1 MITINSDPS
10 NDELTNKLG
19 SLTVCWNSLDC
30 AWCIIS
36 CYSPNIIAYKHIVS
50 MGQDGEMIIGQQG
63 VKYGLQI
70 RKPGQGGSAKGAVK
84 NKPKPKNVFGGDEE
98 DDIDE
103 HEKGG
108 GMGKMS
114 HVGRMVAQQAAAAR
128 DDARV
133 LEMQAKALEEDAM
146 IFDYD
151 SHVDSMRKTVDARR
165 AEKVNEKVER
175 RSKYIATLLETAEQ
189 RKREQEVL
197 FEKRLEKERV
207 AEEQVYGTT
216 EKFLTSAYRKKL
228 QEDEKWKAE
237 QERKKKAE
245 EENAVEKK
253 GHMGDFYRNLFK
265 SNVDYNI
272 QTAVQVESDA
282 LDMNARSDPVH
293 IAESDDAQAEP
304 QHHAMEPPAVKPV
317 EQDRLVDIAKQE
329 SEVCQE
335 EDEDIDHTEKMKRA
349 REEKIKAAKERYLSR
364 KKKMKS

>member
-1 MITINSDPS
+1 
-10 NDELTNKLG
+10 
-19 SLTVCWNSLDC
+19 
-30 AWCIIS
+30 
-36 CYSPNIIAYKHIVS
+36 

-70 RKPGQGGSAKGAVK
+70 RKPGQTGSGKGGVK
-84 NKPKPKNVFGGDEE
+84 NKPKPKNVFGGDE
-98 DDIDE
+98 DE
-103 HEKGG
+103 YEEEGG
-108 GMGKMS
+108 GMGKLS
-114 HVGRMVAQQAAAAR
+114 HVGRMVAQQAAAAK

-151 SHVDSMRKTVDARR
+151 SHVDSMRKTVDARK

-175 RSKYIATLLETAEQ
+175 KSKYIATLLETAEQ
-189 RKREQEVL
+189 RKREQDVL

-265 SNVDYNI
+265 SNVDYNP
-272 QTAVQVESDA
+272 QAAVQVDSDA
-282 LDMNARSDPVH
+282 PDMNARSGPVH
-293 IAESDDAQAEP
+293 IAESDDAQPEP
-304 QHHAMEPPAVKPV
+304 HHHAMEPPAEEAVA
-317 EQDRLVDIAKQE
+317 QDPLDNISKQE
-329 SEVCQE
+329 SMIQREQE
-335 EDEDIDHTEKMKRA
+335 EDNIDQAETLKRA
-349 REEKIKAAKERYLSR
+349 REEKIQAAKERYLSR
-364 KKKMKS
+364 KKKMKP